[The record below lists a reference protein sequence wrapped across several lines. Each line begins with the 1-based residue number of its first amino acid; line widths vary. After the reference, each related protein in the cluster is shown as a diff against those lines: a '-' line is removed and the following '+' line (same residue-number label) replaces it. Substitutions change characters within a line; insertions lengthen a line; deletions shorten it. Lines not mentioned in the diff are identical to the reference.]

1 MRFSV
6 QLWLEAEV
14 KGGSA
19 RAPISVSPQPV
30 LLLPGC
36 PELSLLFEHPGKLNS
51 CSWQPSAVPL
61 GGFSVSLFSLLHF

>member
-6 QLWLEAEV
+6 QLWMEAQV
-14 KGGSA
+14 KDA
-19 RAPISVSPQPV
+19 RALISVSPQPV

-36 PELSLLFEHPGKLNS
+36 PEPSLLFEHPGKLNS

-61 GGFSVSLFSLLHF
+61 GSFSVSLFSLLHF